1 MKKEIEAYK
10 KVSDLGLPNGYL
22 VSGYFDQ
29 KGNVNENFITFWAE
43 DIAKKLGQSSPDMKK
58 HQLRKFFNHVK
69 SLERRL
75 YLSDF
80 EKINKDLKMLLS
92 YATSAAFASPPKIPR
107 LFEEFIKRNLAS
119 IKDSKTFL
127 AFVQHFEAIVGF
139 SEKYLKKN

>member
-1 MKKEIEAYK
+1 MKKNIQDYK
-10 KVSDLGLPNGYL
+10 KPIALELPNGYL
-22 VSGYFDQ
+22 ENGYFDEN
-29 KGNVNENFITFWAE
+29 GNIIENFITLWAE
-43 DIAKKLGQSSPDMKK
+43 DIAKKLGNSTPDMKK
-58 HQLRKFFNHVK
+58 HQLRRFFNHVR

-75 YLSDF
+75 HLSNF

-92 YATSAAFASPPKIPR
+92 YATSAAFASPPKIPK
-107 LFEEFIKRNLAS
+107 LFEEFIRKNLAF